1 MNDYEIFELKY
12 LEEIYQLY
20 LGFKEI
26 SEYNNINLFRNKN
39 DNFMDVFD
47 LIFKSIELIDED
59 NDILEGNDKFIDQ
72 ENNSILY

>member
-59 NDILEGNDKFIDQ
+59 NDILEDNDKFIDQ

>member
-26 SEYNNINLFRNKN
+26 SEYNNINLFQNKN

-59 NDILEGNDKFIDQ
+59 NDIQEDNDKFIDQ